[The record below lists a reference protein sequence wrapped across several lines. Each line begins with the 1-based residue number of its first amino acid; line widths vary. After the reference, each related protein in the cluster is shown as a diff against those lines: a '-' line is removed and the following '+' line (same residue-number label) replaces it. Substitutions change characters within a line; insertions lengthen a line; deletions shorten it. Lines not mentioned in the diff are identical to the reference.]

1 MPVRDEIIIILNGMG
16 REDFTKKVT
25 FELPQKVRE

>member
-1 MPVRDEIIIILNGMG
+1 MPVRDEVIILNGMG

-25 FELPQKVRE
+25 FELDLRK

>member
-25 FELPQKVRE
+25 FQLGLKR